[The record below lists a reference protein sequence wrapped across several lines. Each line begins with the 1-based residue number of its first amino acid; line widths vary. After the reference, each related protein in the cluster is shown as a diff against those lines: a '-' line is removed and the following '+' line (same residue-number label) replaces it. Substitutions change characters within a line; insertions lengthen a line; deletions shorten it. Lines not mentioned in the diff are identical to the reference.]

1 MQLVI
6 RQAGE
11 RTANFSEIYHKA
23 LFSKI
28 SVSTFGNA
36 KNSSHQNVLDF
47 IDFLSTL
54 KGPVLTLDSDIFITD
69 PERTLYLAKEIL
81 PKFHHLKCTLRCRFM
96 GQVHRGTLF
105 FTETFIKTM
114 KTVALGRDWR
124 ESREFIQ
131 RPFRAIIEETF
142 HCLKLDPTQDSD
154 SVPVGIHDFFQ
165 YRSHV
170 FHKMM
175 NRCWRMNDE
184 EQAFWIKIWAQSS
197 DLDDQAALAGFKYG
211 MTTPMKEISY
221 REIESQFL
229 KLGISEKPAEIA
241 TEEIESFN
249 DRQGLISQELL
260 TFLRQSAVKG
270 VKSLA

>member
-175 NRCWRMNDE
+175 NRCWRMNNKEKDL
-184 EQAFWIKIWAQSS
+184 WVKIWAQSS

-211 MTTPMKEISY
+211 MATPMREISY

-229 KLGISEKPAEIA
+229 KLGISEKPAA
-241 TEEIESFN
+241 LAFEEITSLSGN
-249 DRQGLISQELL
+249 QGLKHLDLI
-260 TFLRQSAVKG
+260 TFFNKTL
-270 VKSLA
+270 SLGFEVG